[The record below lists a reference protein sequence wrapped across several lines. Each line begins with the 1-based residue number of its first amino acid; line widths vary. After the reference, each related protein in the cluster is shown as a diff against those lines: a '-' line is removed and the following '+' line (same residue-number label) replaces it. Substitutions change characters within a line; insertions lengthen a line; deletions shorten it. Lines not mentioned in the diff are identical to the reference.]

1 MILFF
6 AALFLLFIYTYI
18 FFLLFFSE
26 TLSRDNK
33 RKKIERC
40 EKEKDKDYKR
50 IKHYDESKEKTPD
63 R

>member
-1 MILFF
+1 MDSW
-6 AALFLLFIYTYI
+6 LLNIGVY
-18 FFLLFFSE
+18 FFSE

-50 IKHYDESKEKTPD
+50 IKHYDESKEKSPD
-63 R
+63 Q